1 MNKKIKNATYKIK
14 LINENFTYKKLQ
26 FIYIKTIFSK
36 IEKRFILNINKKFTE
51 QKEII
56 YKGLKRELLN
66 ITKYKSKRTL
76 IQNKQ

>member
-1 MNKKIKNATYKIK
+1 MPPIK
-14 LINENFTYKKLQ
+14 LNQSMKTFTYKKFQ

-66 ITKYKSKRTL
+66 ISKLKSKKGV
-76 IQNKQ
+76 NP

>member
-1 MNKKIKNATYKIK
+1 MKT
-14 LINENFTYKKLQ
+14 FTYKKLQ

-56 YKGLKRELLN
+56 YKGLKRELLK
-66 ITKYKSKRTL
+66 ISKFKMVPTYKAF
-76 IQNKQ
+76 

>member
-66 ITKYKSKRTL
+66 ISKLKSKKGV
-76 IQNKQ
+76 NP

>member
-1 MNKKIKNATYKIK
+1 MKT
-14 LINENFTYKKLQ
+14 FTYKKFQ

-66 ITKYKSKRTL
+66 ISKLKSKKGV
-76 IQNKQ
+76 NP